1 MEIVR
6 SLSNLEQK
14 LKQRLFPSG
23 VFYFE
28 TFISAACFMPNL
40 YELLYLVVF
49 DLFAVDT
56 FGFCK
61 VLVTHRFVTWAWT
74 TKFKL
79 LCVWPWTTKRLQ
91 LILVQETLY
100 VIYSIRLCKLETSF
114 SQMEKKII
122 YLATI
127 LPKLLLGIFRVGQC
141 FLLHFHRTGPQGIK
155 KSFRFEVRKFVLHL
169 AFQFWGVITVYV
181 WINLCLFQPIVGG
194 KLKLPHDHVHFSF
207 ALSLRMAKLKCALLW
222 NCLV

>member
-23 VFYFE
+23 VLYFE

-61 VLVTHRFVTWAWT
+61 VLVTHRFVTWT
-74 TKFKL
+74 
-79 LCVWPWTTKRLQ
+79 
-91 LILVQETLY
+91 
-100 VIYSIRLCKLETSF
+100 
-114 SQMEKKII
+114 
-122 YLATI
+122 
-127 LPKLLLGIFRVGQC
+127 
-141 FLLHFHRTGPQGIK
+141 
-155 KSFRFEVRKFVLHL
+155 
-169 AFQFWGVITVYV
+169 
-181 WINLCLFQPIVGG
+181 
-194 KLKLPHDHVHFSF
+194 
-207 ALSLRMAKLKCALLW
+207 
-222 NCLV
+222 